1 MKPNI
6 GLGATTSILGAGT
19 VAVLC
24 MNPLDLLK
32 VKFQVST
39 RGPEGGNGRGIW
51 RALRDIRAS
60 EGWRGLYRG
69 LGPNV
74 AGNAS
79 SWGLYFLFYNQL
91 KHRPLSASQY
101 LLFSA
106 EASTVTTVLTNPIW
120 VVTVRTFTA
129 PLARGSPCGFRAI
142 FRDESL
148 GGLYR
153 GTSLALV
160 GVSNSALQF
169 MAYEK
174 MKSWAFER
182 KRRHVS
188 NTAYTVMS
196 GTSKLGAL
204 CATYPYQVIRSR
216 IQVRRLGAG
225 PHALP
230 HDHVDDRASV
240 SARGP
245 RGVFRGLT
253 TNLVRVLPGTCVTF
267 VVYENIAW
275 LLKRATARREARRGG
290 DEGSRRCIYR

>member
-1 MKPNI
+1 
-6 GLGATTSILGAGT
+6 
-19 VAVLC
+19 
-24 MNPLDLLK
+24 MNPLDLSSRVASGGHRARHLARLARH
-32 VKFQVST
+32 T
-39 RGPEGGNGRGIW
+39 RQRGMA
-51 RALRDIRAS
+51 RA
-60 EGWRGLYRG
+60 YRG

-79 SWGLYFLFYNQL
+79 SWGSTSLVPTSAKRRATVGALRPALVGFPIPALFRRS
-91 KHRPLSASQY
+91 KFTPFPLLST
-101 LLFSA
+101 LLTPRSPPI
-106 EASTVTTVLTNPIW
+106 TTLTALSSYRDYRSNHPIW
-120 VVTVRTFTA
+120 VVTVRMFPPRQLA
-129 PLARGSPCGFRAI
+129 PRLTVGSGAVCRAI
-142 FRDESL
+142 FATRAL

-182 KRRHVS
+182 KRRHVLS

-196 GTSKLGAL
+196 GTSKLGA
-204 CATYPYQVIRSR
+204 CARRTRTRFIRSR
-216 IQVRRLGAG
+216 IQVPHEGLAG
-225 PHALP
+225 F
-230 HDHVDDRASV
+230 S
-240 SARGP
+240 
-245 RGVFRGLT
+245 RGLT